1 MDMNAIAPT
10 DPELRIPES
19 PEVLAHASRAR
30 TAERAATVLS
40 GTIVALMVI
49 ASTAGLFVPDL
60 YDEGDWAR
68 EALRGGDL
76 VTLVLAA
83 PLLLGSLVLA
93 VRGSQRARVVW
104 IGMLVYSVYNSA
116 FYAFGPSFNDAFVL
130 HIALLSI
137 SIFAL
142 ACALVSTDLVAIAS
156 TFGPVRG
163 ARWVGLFLA
172 VVGIAQGLLWLFVL
186 ARNVATGQLIA
197 DVPADGQHLVFA
209 LDLSFLV
216 PSLVLSGVLLFRRL
230 PLGYVLGGAMA
241 VMGAVYQ
248 VNMMAAG
255 AFQDR
260 AGVAGAAAFAPE
272 NVGLAIAFWVAA
284 LFLLVPR
291 GGSRQD
297 RVIS

>member
-1 MDMNAIAPT
+1 MDMNAIEPT
-10 DPELRIPES
+10 DPKLRIPES
-19 PEVLAHASRAR
+19 PEVLAHVAHVR

-40 GTIVALMVI
+40 GAIVAMMVA
-49 ASTAGLFVPDL
+49 ASAAGLLVPDL
-60 YDEGDWAR
+60 YDEGVWAR

-83 PLLLGSLVLA
+83 PLLLGALVFA

-104 IGMLVYSVYNSA
+104 IGMLAYSVYNSA
-116 FYAFGPSFNDAFVL
+116 FYAFGASFNDAFVL
-130 HIALLSI
+130 HITLLST
-137 SIFAL
+137 SVFAL

-156 TFGPVRG
+156 TFGEVRG

-186 ARNVATGQLIA
+186 ARNVATGELIEN
-197 DVPADGQHLVFA
+197 VPAAGQHLVFA
-209 LDLSFLV
+209 LDLAFLV

-230 PLGYVLGGAMA
+230 PLGYVLGAAMA

-248 VNMMAAG
+248 LNMMAAG
-255 AFQDR
+255 VFQDR
-260 AGVAGAAAFAPE
+260 ADVVGAAAFAPE
-272 NVGLAIAFWVAA
+272 NVGLAIGFWAGA

-291 GGSRQD
+291 RRQA
-297 RVIS
+297 RAIS